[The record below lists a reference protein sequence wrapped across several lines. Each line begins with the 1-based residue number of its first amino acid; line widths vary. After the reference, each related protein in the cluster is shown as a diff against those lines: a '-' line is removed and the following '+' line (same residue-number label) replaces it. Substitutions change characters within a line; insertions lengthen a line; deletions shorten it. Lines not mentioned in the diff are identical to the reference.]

1 MEKNTTDMTEPTRT
15 LIPIAAKKLCG
26 GCLPRQTEGSTK
38 NTKFVVSHTQD
49 KPFPTNTYLSS
60 CQNEF
65 VSNSGS
71 TSVAFMIRAATTA
84 LHIYRI
90 KTTVIFNVLA
100 MLPMKIKIAQWIML
114 L

>member
-1 MEKNTTDMTEPTRT
+1 MTEPTQERYFH
-15 LIPIAAKKLCG
+15 LLQKKKKEVQG
-26 GCLPRQTEGSTK
+26 APA
-38 NTKFVVSHTQD
+38 NTDRRIHKKHKFVVTHTQH
-49 KPFPTNTYLSS
+49 KPFQTNTYLSS

-90 KTTVIFNVLA
+90 KTIVNLNVLA
-100 MLPMKIKIAQWIML
+100 MLP
-114 L
+114 

>member
-1 MEKNTTDMTEPTRT
+1 MCREH
-15 LIPIAAKKLCG
+15 
-26 GCLPRQTEGSTK
+26 LPRQTEGSTK
-38 NTKFVVSHTQD
+38 NTKFVVTHTQD
-49 KPFPTNTYLSS
+49 KPFQTNTYLSS

-90 KTTVIFNVLA
+90 KTTVILNVLA
-100 MLPMKIKIAQWIML
+100 MLPLIKKNCTINYAALEISFL
-114 L
+114 S